1 MCGIAGLVRFDGLT
15 PAERGVGARMARTL
29 RHRGPD
35 GLGAYEDACASLGHT
50 RLSILDLD
58 HGHQPMANEDG
69 TVWVTFNG
77 EIHNH
82 LELAEELRAGG
93 HVLRTRCDTEVLVH
107 LYEDH
112 GEAFVERL
120 NGMFA
125 AALWD
130 VRRHRLVLI
139 RDRLGIKPLYW
150 HDDGRRIVFGSEL
163 KALLVPGDLSREVC
177 PAALQDFLTF
187 GHVQSPRTIY
197 RGVRQLEP
205 GELLCRTAGGACRR
219 HYWDLAP
226 GQPASEGSAAEE
238 SRRIDRFGELLEDAV
253 GLRMIADVPLGV
265 FLSGGVDS
273 AAVTAAM
280 CRRADGPVL
289 TRTVG
294 FDETDHDE
302 RRAAA
307 DLAGRLGTDHREI
320 VVRAD
325 AAGALEVLA
334 GCFDE
339 PFADPCAVPMYH
351 LAAAARQS
359 VTVALSGDGGDELLA
374 GYRRYRFDL
383 AESRLRRVLPGWL
396 RSTAGG
402 VGRCWPSG
410 GRLPRALRAGRT
422 LENLARDDITAHL
435 RSAAILGG
443 ILPEAV
449 LRPEWRRAGA
459 ADPWEKGRACFGRAA
474 GATLLNRLLYVDIKT
489 LMVDG
494 ILTKVD
500 RASMAVGLEV
510 RPPLLDHRL
519 VELCAGMPDDLKLRR
534 GRGKI
539 LLRRLLARWLGESV
553 AARPKRGFD
562 VPVDAWLRGPLRP
575 MVGDLLL
582 AADARCREWLE
593 PRAVAR
599 LAGEH
604 ARGRRSYGLPLW
616 ALLNLELWARR
627 AARREHTSAGG
638 ATANREGRESLA
650 CAC

>member
-1 MCGIAGLVRFDGLT
+1 MCGIAGLVRLDGLT

-50 RLSILDLD
+50 RLSIVDLSN
-58 HGHQPMANEDG
+58 GRQPMANEDG

-82 LELAEELRAGG
+82 LELAEGLRARG

-107 LYEDH
+107 LYEEY
-112 GEAFVERL
+112 GEDFVERL

-125 AALWD
+125 VALWD
-130 VRRHRLVLI
+130 VRRHRLILA

-150 HDDGRRIVFGSEL
+150 HDDGHRIVFGSEL
-163 KALLVPGDLSREVC
+163 KALLVPGDISREVC
-177 PAALQDFLTF
+177 PEALHDFLTF

-205 GELLCRTAGGACRR
+205 GELLCRTTAGLRR
-219 HYWDLAP
+219 RRYWDLP
-226 GQPASEGSAAEE
+226 VGQADTEVAAGDET
-238 SRRIDRFGELLEDAV
+238 RWIDRFAALFEHAV
-253 GLRMIADVPLGV
+253 GLRMAADVPLGV

-294 FDETDHDE
+294 FDESDHDE

-320 VVRAD
+320 VVRPD
-325 AAGALEVLA
+325 AVAALERLA

-383 AESRLRRVLPGWL
+383 AESRLRRAMPAWL
-396 RSTAGG
+396 RWAAAGA
-402 VGRCWPSG
+402 GRHWPSG
-410 GRLPRALRAGRT
+410 GRLPQALRAGRT
-422 LENLARDDITAHL
+422 LENLARDDIAAHL
-435 RSAAILGG
+435 RSTAIVGG
-443 ILPEAV
+443 TLPQTV
-449 LRPEWRRAGA
+449 LRPEWRRAGL
-459 ADPWEKGRACFGRAA
+459 ADPFDKGRACFDRAA
-474 GATLLNRLLYVDIKT
+474 GAALLNRLLYVDIKT
-489 LMVDG
+489 LMADG

-500 RASMAVGLEV
+500 RASMAVALEV

-519 VELCAGMPDDLKLRR
+519 VELCAAMPDDLKLQR

-539 LLRRLLARWLGESV
+539 VLRRMLARWLGDAV

-562 VPVDAWLRGPLRP
+562 VPVDVWLRGPLRP
-575 MVGDLLL
+575 MVTDLLL
-582 AADARCREWLE
+582 TADARCLEWLDR
-593 PRAVAR
+593 RAVAR
-599 LAGEH
+599 LAEEH
-604 ARGRRSYGLPLW
+604 ARGRRSGGLALW
-616 ALLNLELWARR
+616 TLLNLELWARS
-627 AARREHTSAGG
+627 AATCSRPSSEAAAAGRQG
-638 ATANREGRESLA
+638 KENLL